1 MLRINQL
8 KLAPGHSESELKE
21 KLLHTIRLKP
31 EELLEYHIFRR
42 SVDARKK
49 PDVYYSYTIDFRV
62 KDERRILKKY
72 KSLVQHVSVTA
83 YQPPVH
89 GNAPIPS
96 RPVVVGA
103 GPAGLFCAYL
113 LAREGYRPILLER
126 GAAVEERL
134 KDVEKFWQTGVLNPS
149 SNVQFGEGGAG
160 TFSDGKLNT
169 TVKERYGRNRFV
181 LETFVKFGA
190 PEQILYEQ
198 KPHIGTDVLTGVVRK
213 MREEILSLG
222 GEIYFHS
229 QVTEIEEEFT
239 SDEKSIKSV
248 IVNQKNRLYTRILVL
263 AVGHSARDTFQMLSE
278 HRFPMEPKAFAVG
291 VRVEHPQEMIQV
303 SQYGAAAAPKLPP
316 ASYKLTH
323 NLENGRGVY
332 TFCMCPGGYV
342 VNASSEKER
351 LAVNGMS
358 NSLRGGKNA
367 NSAVV
372 VTVTPQDYGADGALS
387 GMEFQ
392 RHLEENAYKIG
403 QGKIPVQCFADFCAN
418 RCTKRLGEIIP
429 QTKGAYQFANVRSI
443 FPEELADALQQGI
456 LEMDKKI
463 HGFARP
469 DAVLSG
475 VESRTSSP
483 VHLKR
488 DEHLECELKG
498 VYPCGEGAGYAGGIT
513 SAAMDGMK
521 AAESI
526 ISRFAPPA
534 DMQTGLYG
542 AVDAV
547 FHEGTS

>member
-8 KLAPGHSESELKE
+8 KLKPGHSERELKE
-21 KLLHTIRLKP
+21 KLLHTLRLKP
-31 EELLEYHIFRR
+31 EELLEYHIFKR

-49 PDVYYSYTIDFRV
+49 PEVYYSYTIDFQV
-62 KDERRILKKY
+62 KDESRILKKW
-72 KSLVQHVSVTA
+72 KSQVQQVSLA
-83 YQPPVH
+83 KYQPPVH
-89 GNAPIPS
+89 GEARIDS
-96 RPVVVGA
+96 RPVIVGA

-113 LAREGYRPILLER
+113 LALEGYRPILLER

-134 KDVEKFWQTGVLNPS
+134 KDVEQFWQTGVLNPS

-169 TVKERYGRNRFV
+169 TVKEQHGRNRFV

-198 KPHIGTDVLTGVVRK
+198 KPHIGTDILTEVVRN

-222 GEIYFHS
+222 GEVRFHAH
-229 QVTEIEEEFT
+229 VTGIEEEAV
-239 SDEKSIKSV
+239 SEEKRIKSITINDLEK
-248 IVNQKNRLYTRILVL
+248 LYTRILVL
-263 AVGHSARDTFQMLSE
+263 AIGHSARDTFQMLFE
-278 HRFPMEPKAFAVG
+278 HQIPMEPKAFAVG

-303 SQYGAAAAPKLPP
+303 SQYGAETAQKLPP

-323 NLENGRGVY
+323 NLENGRGIY

-342 VNASSEKER
+342 VNASSEQGC

-358 NSLRGGKNA
+358 YSARGGENA

-372 VTVTPQDYGADGALS
+372 VTVTPQDYGGENALS

-392 RHLEENAYKIG
+392 RDLEEKAYKIG
-403 QGKIPVQCFADFCAN
+403 QGRIPVQCFADFCAD
-418 RCTKRLGEIIP
+418 RCTQKWGQIIP
-429 QTKGAYQFANVRSI
+429 CTKGAYQFANVRSI
-443 FPEELADALQQGI
+443 FPAELADALQQGI
-456 LEMDKKI
+456 MAMDKKI

-469 DAVLSG
+469 DTVLSG

-483 VHLKR
+483 VRLIR

-521 AAESI
+521 VAESI
-526 ISRFAPPA
+526 IRRFAPPA
-534 DMQTGLYG
+534 DIEP
-542 AVDAV
+542 A
-547 FHEGTS
+547 